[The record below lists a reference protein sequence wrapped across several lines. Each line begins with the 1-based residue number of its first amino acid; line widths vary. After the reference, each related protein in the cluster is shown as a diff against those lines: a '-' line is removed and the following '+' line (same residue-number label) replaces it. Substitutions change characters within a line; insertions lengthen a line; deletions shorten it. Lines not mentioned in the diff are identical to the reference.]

1 MHVAAAAVSPPFLSR
16 PRRCDE
22 KAARPTTNRLLRPA
36 ALLQKKTRRL
46 LRSHYSRVPARWDGV
61 LFCTEQQGRR
71 GEEKEE
77 AKRTASR
84 RLRSQQHPF
93 EIVAWRRSSRVIC
106 ASKMWTTPRL
116 RCGLIDAAGAPSM
129 FRALLPRRCVSLGAP
144 SVFRAFPRRGAVV
157 VVILG
162 PSIFRPFFPR
172 QGAAAVV
179 ILGSSIFRPFFP
191 HRGAAAVVILGPS
204 IFRPFFPHR
213 GAAAVVILG
222 SSIFRPFFPH
232 RGAAAVVILG
242 PSIFSLFFPR
252 QGAAAVVI
260 LGPSIFLLTT
270 LLRRGPRASSFS
282 PPRASPERTPRRG
295 APSWARPAAALPW

>member
-22 KAARPTTNRLLRPA
+22 KAARPTTNRLLRSA
-36 ALLQKKTRRL
+36 APLLQKKTRRL

-116 RCGLIDAAGAPSM
+116 RCGLIDAVGAPSM

-172 QGAAAVV
+172 Q
-179 ILGSSIFRPFFP
+179 
-191 HRGAAAVVILGPS
+191 
-204 IFRPFFPHR
+204 